1 MADSAEPDLAG
12 GAGLSGAC
20 SYGGQEDR
28 LISEHTELI
37 LRRMPAAAIT
47 ETERTLLKE
56 LSQSARVQELLED
69 GETGDLKASE
79 HPDIMAVLERY
90 LDREQAADLNISV
103 TPPAVLLSLR
113 ETEKGLDIVQISGS
127 GDAAEFFKVY
137 SRDGWFGTRSVYE
150 NWDNERVRQSL
161 AHHGWFSWLLNA

>member
-1 MADSAEPDLAG
+1 M
-12 GAGLSGAC
+12 
-20 SYGGQEDR
+20 
-28 LISEHTELI
+28 I

-56 LSQSARVQELLED
+56 LSQSASVQELLED

-103 TPPAVLLSLR
+103 TPPAVLLR
-113 ETEKGLDIVQISGS
+113 AYPEINDEG
-127 GDAAEFFKVY
+127 E
-137 SRDGWFGTRSVYE
+137 
-150 NWDNERVRQSL
+150 
-161 AHHGWFSWLLNA
+161 